1 MPVKHS
7 PYRHLLMLVLASLL
21 AAACSSGRLPGSTPT
36 HQPAQTAPT
45 QSVAGE
51 PHRGSGDCHP
61 PPDAGKAHYIVGY
74 GSLMQDE
81 SRKRTS
87 PKAGTAYPVI
97 VDGYRRGWFS
107 RGQGLGF
114 SATYLGV
121 VEDRSHRM
129 NAVIYRV
136 DPTEVVA
143 TDQRESSYCRR
154 AVDPVQVT
162 PVAADAPPPEGQFW
176 LYVTKEQ
183 AAAPPSGRYPIVQS
197 YVDIFVAGCLEQES
211 RFAIAGFA
219 KQCLLTTTDWSGHWV
234 NDRIFPRRPFAYQP
248 KAGEI
253 DRLLAEQLPEYFS
266 QIRLESGQ

>member
-1 MPVKHS
+1 MAAKHS
-7 PYRHLLMLVLASLL
+7 HGSSLL
-21 AAACSSGRLPGSTPT
+21 IFVVGSLLAACSSGRLPGPPKDDGSA
-36 HQPAQTAPT
+36 QAAPAKP
-45 QSVAGE
+45 VAGDT
-51 PHRGSGDCHP
+51 HRRSSDCHP

-87 PKAGTAYPVI
+87 PLAGAAYPVM
-97 VDGYRRGWFS
+97 VDGYRRGWLS

-121 VEDRSHRM
+121 VEDRGHRM

-136 DPTEVVA
+136 EGAEILA
-143 TDQRESSYCRR
+143 TDQRESSYCRK
-154 AVDPVQVT
+154 AVDPAQVT
-162 PVAADAPPPEGQFW
+162 PVAANAPAPEGQFW

-197 YVDIFVAGCLEQES
+197 YVDIFVAGCLEQEN
-211 RFAIAGFA
+211 RFALPGFA

-248 KAGEI
+248 RAGEI
-253 DRLLAEQLPEYFS
+253 DRLLAEHLPEYFS